1 MSASTPEPAAQLA
14 RSYLLG
20 LVGSGIGGTLTPA
33 MQEREGRESGLA
45 LTYRRIDAEERGF
58 GAEHL
63 PELLAWA
70 QRLGFDGLNI
80 THPFKQQ
87 VIPLLDELSDD
98 ADDLGAVNTVLF
110 RDGRMLGR
118 NTDWSGYGR
127 SFRRV
132 LPDAVGD
139 RAVLVGAG
147 GAGAAVGYALLE
159 QGAAHVAV
167 VDSDHAKAE
176 ECANRL
182 AKKYGE
188 DRVTA
193 TTDLAGELAQA
204 QGLVNATPIG
214 MTGHRGLPVPE
225 HLVHEGLWVSDV
237 VYFPLET
244 QLIALARSR
253 GCRVVTGGG
262 MAVFQ
267 AVGAFEYFTGRA
279 PDAERMLRHFD
290 ELTR

>member
-1 MSASTPEPAAQLA
+1 MSTPEPAQQPSG
-14 RSYLLG
+14 SYLLG

-33 MQEREGRESGLA
+33 MQEREGRESGLQ
-45 LTYRRIDAEERGF
+45 LTYCRIDAEEQGF
-58 GAEHL
+58 GAGDL

-70 QRLGFDGLNI
+70 ERLGFDGLNI
-80 THPFKQQ
+80 THPFKQH

-98 ADDLGAVNTVLF
+98 ADDLGAVNTVMF
-110 RDGRMLGR
+110 RDGKRLGR

-159 QGAAHVAV
+159 QGAEHVAI

-176 ECANRL
+176 ECATRL
-182 AKKYGE
+182 AKRYGD
-188 DRVTA
+188 DRVAA

-204 QGLVNATPIG
+204 RGLVNATPTG
-214 MTGHRGLPVPE
+214 MSRHPGLPVPE
-225 HLVHEGLWVSDV
+225 HLVHGGLWVSDV

-267 AVGAFEYFTGRA
+267 AVGAFEYFTGRT

>member
-1 MSASTPEPAAQLA
+1 VNASTPEPAPNLLG
-14 RSYLLG
+14 SYLLG

-33 MQEREGRESGLA
+33 MQEREGRESGLR

-58 GAEHL
+58 GAGDL
-63 PELLAWA
+63 PQLLAWA

-80 THPFKQQ
+80 THPFKQH

-110 RDGRMLGR
+110 RDGQLLGR

-127 SFRRV
+127 AFRRV
-132 LPDAVGD
+132 LPDAVED
-139 RAVLVGAG
+139 RVVLVGAG

-159 QGAAHVAV
+159 QGASHVAIID
-167 VDSDHAKAE
+167 VDHVRGE
-176 ECANRL
+176 ECATRL
-182 AKKYGE
+182 AKKYGD
-188 DRVTA
+188 DRVAA

-204 QGLVNATPIG
+204 QGLVNATPTG
-214 MTGHRGLPVPE
+214 MVGHEGLPVPE
-225 HLVHEGLWVSDV
+225 GLVHSGLWVSDV

-267 AVGAFEYFTGRA
+267 AVGAFEYFTGCT